1 MKRRELLGT
10 LALGVAGLA
19 GCGGSDDGP
28 APTPYEGNFEDTPT
42 GVPPDASVP
51 VYPFNAGSAGDFE
64 FVESEDG
71 TAIIR
76 VPVENTKPEP
86 YTGTLSLTVVV
97 DGEKRT
103 LSRSIQLAGNET
115 RKFPVEVDA
124 NWSTWSPNF
133 QNVRFSQGTPV
144 GDED

>member
-1 MKRRELLGT
+1 MQRRTFLRLLGVGT
-10 LALGVAGLA
+10 VGLA
-19 GCGGSDDGP
+19 GCGSSDGE
-28 APTPYEGNFEDTPT
+28 APPSPGGGTETST
-42 GVPPDASVP
+42 ASIP
-51 VYPFNAGSAGDFE
+51 VYPFNAGSATEFE
-64 FVESEDG
+64 FAESENG
-71 TAIIR
+71 TAIIH

-103 LSRSIQLAGNET
+103 LSRSIQLAGNEST
-115 RKFPVEVDA
+115 KFPIEVDA
-124 NWSTWSPNF
+124 NWSTWNPNF

>member
-76 VPVENTKPEP
+76 VPVENTKDTA
-86 YTGTLSLTVVV
+86 YTGTLSLTVTVG
-97 DGEKRT
+97 DEKRT
-103 LSRSIQLAGNET
+103 VSRTITLAGGASE
-115 RKFPVEVDA
+115 KFPVEVDT
-124 NWSTWSPNF
+124 NYSEWTPNF
-133 QNVRFSQGTPV
+133 QNVEFSQGTPT
-144 GDED
+144 GDS